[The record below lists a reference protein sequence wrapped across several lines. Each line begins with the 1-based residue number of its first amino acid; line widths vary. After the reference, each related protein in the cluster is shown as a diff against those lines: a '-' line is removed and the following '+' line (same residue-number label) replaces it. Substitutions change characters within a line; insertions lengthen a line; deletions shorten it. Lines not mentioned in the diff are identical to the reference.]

1 MTNTTQVS
9 ATVDVVTKYT
19 ALVTASLNG
28 DSVYIRAKETIKELV
43 SDGTLD
49 GAKQAEIISGIIGGV
64 VSSITSSAMSTALDW
79 AKYETDTALK
89 KLEMDQSLGLIGQ
102 EILLK
107 TAQVTQVKDQ
117 SRLALVESKRM
128 YGTSTFV
135 GDTLSSLAEDGKVW
149 NDMKLVSQQTL
160 NAGDENYLIKSKL
173 KESKV
178 AIHKVVADTFTN
190 FGAFSFSYDGDEGI
204 STVTRNDVGHLS
216 LSDTQQ
222 KIAIEQGKGYTYNAW
237 ANALT
242 GSASMLGTAIASGDF
257 SFNPGSN
264 ELRLF
269 DAVVSCAESLK
280 AASSISD
287 DATPSQ

>member
-242 GSASMLGTAIASGDF
+242 GSASMLGTSIASGDF